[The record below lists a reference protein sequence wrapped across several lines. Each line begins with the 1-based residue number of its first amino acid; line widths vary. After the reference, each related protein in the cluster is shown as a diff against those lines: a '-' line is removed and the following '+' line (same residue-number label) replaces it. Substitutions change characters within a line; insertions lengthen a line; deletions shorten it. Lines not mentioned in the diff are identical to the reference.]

1 MLRRNGRLTAKG
13 LVVLAQE
20 DRFRLQT
27 DDGRSI
33 LLTLKPGTNVSMEDI
48 ESLAN
53 AGETVIAEY
62 EGEPEAGAVALKVR
76 RA

>member
-1 MLRRNGRLTAKG
+1 MTARG

-33 LLTLKPGTNVSMEDI
+33 LLTLKPGTNVSMENI
-48 ESLAN
+48 ESLAD

-62 EGEPEAGAVALKVR
+62 EGRPEEGAVAPKARSVESR
-76 RA
+76 R